1 MIVARYAILRND
13 PYDKLLNTPT
23 YAAIYTGFVRRV
35 GPSCWAAAALMRA
48 LRLRLT
54 E

>member
-1 MIVARYAILRND
+1 MIEINM
-13 PYDKLLNTPT
+13 LLYTPD
-23 YAAIYTGFVRRV
+23 FVRRV
-35 GPSCWAAAALMRA
+35 GFSVWAAAALMRA